1 MRATSATYK
10 TLRTQTG
17 AFYEV
22 EVIRGA
28 TIYDI
33 NDLISIKINPKLFDG
48 SGPSIGN
55 AYSSACTIKLIDS
68 SANWPRMAE
77 FSIRIRLSSAD
88 GLTKS
93 EWLPMGTY
101 YTDTRKEEKNGYLII
116 EAFDGMLLNE
126 QYWTDQIDPEDMPST
141 WPITSKAWID
151 MIEDAGL
158 IEVDSRSVIDDT
170 VPLVG
175 LNTGS
180 TIRDC
185 LKTIAAANGGN
196 WVMTFEGKLRL
207 VPLYSIVDGQEAI
220 AGIAIAGIAIVGFDG
235 SVLPAGIGTDDIG
248 LNAQTFDTSPAL
260 SGITGVY
267 LETELGSRSQA
278 GSNIGYVLE
287 AICNFTS
294 SVGVAS
300 LSLGNVSGYIY
311 KPFSA
316 SKATLDPATEPGD
329 IVIIDN
335 VSYQM
340 MDISWNINTWPV
352 ADISAAFEEEVNH
365 EYVVLDESAKTLRKS
380 VANTEEKLQNY
391 PTTVE
396 AQSMIEQTAEAIE
409 LAVSESYYNKDEVD
423 DIQYSNQANF
433 ELTAQQIQAALTQIS
448 NVRGEV
454 EEINYYIRYEVIN
467 GVGTVIVGQTNS
479 LAELHITNGE
489 ISMIYNGDVVSY
501 WNQNKQYTPKQLEIP
516 LGGGFKLGNIQWQPR
531 TSGNLSVFLVNT

>member
-28 TIYDI
+28 TTYDI

-55 AYSSACTIKLIDS
+55 AYSSACTIKLIES

-207 VPLYSIVDGQEAI
+207 VPLFSISEGKEAI
-220 AGIAIAGIAIVGFDG
+220 AGIAIAGIAVVGFDG
-235 SVLPAGIGTDDIG
+235 SVLPAGIGEDDIG
-248 LNAQTFDTSPAL
+248 LNAQTFDYSPEL
-260 SGITGVY
+260 SGVTGVH
-267 LETELGSRSQA
+267 LETDLGSSSEA
-278 GSNIGYVLE
+278 GTNTGYVLD
-287 AICNFTS
+287 AICNFS
-294 SVGVAS
+294 SSSGVAS
-300 LSLGNVSGYIY
+300 LCLGNVSGYIY

-316 SKATLDPATEPGD
+316 IKAELDPATEPGD
-329 IVIIDN
+329 IVIIDD
-335 VSYQM
+335 VRYQM
-340 MDISWNINTWPV
+340 MDINWNINTWPV
-352 ADISAAFEEEVNH
+352 ADISAAFDEEVNH
-365 EYVVLDESAKTLRKS
+365 EYMVLDESAKTLRKAA
-380 VANTEEKLQNY
+380 ANTDEKLLDY

-396 AQSMIEQTAEAIE
+396 AESMIAQSAEAIE
-409 LAVSESYYNKDEVD
+409 FRVSESYYNKDEVSAF
-423 DIQYSNQANF
+423 QQQNEANF

-448 NVRGEV
+448 ALDDQV
-454 EEINYYIRYEVIN
+454 EEINYYIRYQVIG

-479 LAELHITNGE
+479 LAELYITNGQ
-489 ISMIYNGDVVSY
+489 ISMVYNGEVVSY
-501 WNQNKQYTPKQLEIP
+501 WNQNQQYTPKKLEIP
-516 LGGGFKLGNIQWQPR
+516 VGGGLKLGNIQWQPR
-531 TSGNLSVFLVNT
+531 SSGNLSIFLINS

>member
-28 TIYDI
+28 TTYDI
-33 NDLISIKINPKLFDG
+33 NDLVSIRINPKLFDG

-55 AYSSACTIKLIDS
+55 AYSSACTIKLMES

-101 YTDTRKEEKNGYLII
+101 YTDTRKEEKNGFLII

-126 QYWTDQIDPEDMPST
+126 QYWPDQIDPEDMPST

-207 VPLYSIVDGQEAI
+207 VPLYSIVEGQEAI

-235 SVLPAGIGTDDIG
+235 SVLPGGIGTDNIG
-248 LNAQTFDTSPAL
+248 LNAQAFDNSPAL
-260 SGITGVY
+260 TGITGVH
-267 LETELGSRSQA
+267 LETEVGSSSDA
-278 GSNIGYVLE
+278 GTNTGYVLD
-287 AICNFTS
+287 AICNFS
-294 SVGVAS
+294 SSAGVAS
-300 LSLGNVSGYIY
+300 LCLGNVSGYIY

-316 SKATLDPATEPGD
+316 TKATLDPATEPGD
-329 IVIIDN
+329 IVIIDGI
-335 VSYQM
+335 SYQM
-340 MDISWNINTWPV
+340 MNINWNINTWPV

-365 EYVVLDESAKTLRKS
+365 EYYILDESAKTLRKALS
-380 VANTEEKLQNY
+380 TTLEEASSL
-391 PTTVE
+391 
-396 AQSMIEQTAEAIE
+396 IEQTAEEITLSVTQNYYTKE
-409 LAVSESYYNKDEVD
+409 DVDEIQRENES
-423 DIQYSNQANF
+423 SFA
-433 ELTAQQIQAALTQIS
+433 LTSQQIQAALSQITTL
-448 NVRGEV
+448 NGEV
-454 EEINYYIRYEVIN
+454 EEINYYIRYEVID

-479 LAELHITNGE
+479 LAELHITNGQ
-489 ISMIYNGDVVSY
+489 ISMIYNGEEVTY
-501 WNQNKQYTPKQLEIP
+501 WNQSKQYTPKQLQIP
-516 LGGGFKLGNIQWQPR
+516 VGGSFRLGNILWQPR
-531 TSGNLSVFLVNT
+531 SSGNLSVFLVNS

>member
-28 TIYDI
+28 TTYDI
-33 NDLISIKINPKLFDG
+33 NDLVSIKINPKLFDG

-55 AYSSACTIKLIDS
+55 AYSSACIIKLIES

-101 YTDTRKEEKNGYLII
+101 YTDTRKEEKNGFLII

-260 SGITGVY
+260 SGITGVH
-267 LETELGSRSQA
+267 LETEA
-278 GSNIGYVLE
+278 GVSSESGTNIGYVLD
-287 AICNFTS
+287 AICNFS
-294 SVGVAS
+294 SSYGVAGLC
-300 LSLGNVSGYIY
+300 LSKVSGYVY

-316 SKATLDPATEPGD
+316 TKATLDPAAEPGD
-329 IVIIDN
+329 IVVIDN
-335 VSYQM
+335 ISYQM
-340 MDISWNINTWPV
+340 MDINWNINTWPV
-352 ADISAAFEEEVNH
+352 ADIAAAFEEEVSH
-365 EYVVLDESAKTLRKS
+365 EYTVLDFPAKTLRKAI
-380 VANTEEKLQNY
+380 ANTDEKLLDY
-391 PTTVE
+391 STTVE
-396 AQSMIEQTAEAIE
+396 TESMIAQSAESIEFRVAEN
-409 LAVSESYYNKDEVD
+409 YYNKDEVSAF
-423 DIQYSNQANF
+423 QQQNEANF

-448 NVRGEV
+448 ALDGQI
-454 EEINYYIRYEVIN
+454 EEINYYIRYKVIG

-479 LAELHITNGE
+479 LAELYITNGQ
-489 ISMIYNGDVVSY
+489 ISMVYNGEVVSY
-501 WNQNKQYTPKQLEIP
+501 WNQNQQYTPKKLEIP
-516 LGGGFKLGNIQWQPR
+516 VGGGLKLGNIQWQPR
-531 TSGNLSVFLVNT
+531 SSGNLSIFLINS